1 MKMPNNFIKKMSE
14 TILQSLQNDEELKK
28 QLQQEYNDYKENDKN
43 KNEE

>member
-1 MKMPNNFIKKMSE
+1 MKMPNDFIKKMSD

-43 KNEE
+43 DKEE